1 MTIEE
6 ILRKLY
12 TEKNI
17 AAVMIVKANVDYSV
31 VPLNKKEYLTFI
43 LKDHINDKTIKKALT
58 KLLKGG
64 LK

>member
-6 ILRKLY
+6 ILGKLY

-17 AAVMIVKANVDYSV
+17 MAVIMVKANVNYSV
-31 VPLNKKEYLTFI
+31 VPVSKKEYSTFI